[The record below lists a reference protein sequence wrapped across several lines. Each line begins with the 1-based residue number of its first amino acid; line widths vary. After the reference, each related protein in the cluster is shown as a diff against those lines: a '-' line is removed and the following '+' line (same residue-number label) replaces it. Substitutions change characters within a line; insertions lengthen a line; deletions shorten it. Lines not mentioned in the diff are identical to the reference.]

1 MTASST
7 STSDTCFTLSQA
19 TNIKTKFTSFLH
31 IFTIR
36 LLPCRMLIGL
46 LIILYL
52 FILFYNGFF
61 SFLSISTV
69 EKTEMEKRHA
79 RVKRSTKNVD
89 IFTKDFLIV
98 PVHLTNHWILAIIFY
113 PGLVIV
119 NANQPRRS
127 KRLASQATV
136 NIIIN
141 LSLPIFSVIK
151 LELLFIRQS
160 SHLVLVKN
168 HTALMFQMKLVKSR
182 GNYIQLMIRA

>member
-1 MTASST
+1 MHHYGVYKYLIPYKCFLGRMARATFPLALSIILVLIKITSLMTLLST

-19 TNIKTKFTSFLH
+19 TNIKTNFTSFLH

-79 RVKRSTKNVD
+79 RVKRWTKNVD

-98 PVHLTNHWILAIIFY
+98 PVHLTNHWILAIICY
-113 PGLVIV
+113 PGPVEV

-136 NIIIN
+136 NITIN
-141 LSLPIFSVIK
+141 LSLPIF
-151 LELLFIRQS
+151 FC
-160 SHLVLVKN
+160 N
-168 HTALMFQMKLVKSR
+168 
-182 GNYIQLMIRA
+182 

>member
-1 MTASST
+1 
-7 STSDTCFTLSQA
+7 
-19 TNIKTKFTSFLH
+19 
-31 IFTIR
+31 
-36 LLPCRMLIGL
+36 MLIGL

-52 FILFYNGFF
+52 FILFYLFYNGFF

-98 PVHLTNHWILAIIFY
+98 PVHLTNHWILAIICY

-160 SHLVLVKN
+160 SNLVLVKN